1 MKALFLIIL
10 TFFLIILQSTVFPY
24 FSWFDQCFDLLIIDI
39 LFLSLIA
46 SRHSMIFAVI
56 VVGCAMDSISGAPF
70 YYHVFSYLWIYIMV
84 NIVRQLFFDQSVL
97 FILLISIISVIIQHV
112 QLLFSIFISNGN
124 DFSMGFDFSLLIKQ
138 TFWGFLFIPL
148 SIWVI
153 NIFWL
158 RWNSMAKLM
167 HKRLT
172 QNQKG

>member
-10 TFFLIILQSTVFPY
+10 TFFLIIFQSTVFPY

-56 VVGCAMDSISGAPF
+56 VVGCAMDSISGVPF

-84 NIVRQLFFDQSVL
+84 NIVRQLFFDQSFL
-97 FILLISIISVIIQHV
+97 FIIIISIISVMIQHLL
-112 QLLFSIFISNGN
+112 LLFSIFINMEQG
-124 DFSMGFDFSLLIKQ
+124 FFLEFDFELLIKQ

-148 SIWVI
+148 SIWII

-158 RWNSMAKLM
+158 QWNQMVKLM
-167 HKRLT
+167 QKRLI
-172 QNQKG
+172 QKQKG

>member
-24 FSWFDQCFDLLIIDI
+24 FSWFDQCFDLLIINI

-56 VVGCAMDSISGAPF
+56 VIGCAMDSISGVPF

-84 NIVRQLFFDQSVL
+84 NIVRLLFFDQSVL
-97 FILLISIISVIIQHV
+97 FILIISIISVIIQHV
-112 QLLFSIFISNGN
+112 LLLFSIFINNGN
-124 DFSMGFDFSLLIKQ
+124 DFSLGFDFSLLIKQ
-138 TFWGFLFIPL
+138 TFWGFFFIPL

-167 HKRLT
+167 RK
-172 QNQKG
+172 QIIQK

>member
-56 VVGCAMDSISGAPF
+56 VIGCAMDSISGVPF

-97 FILLISIISVIIQHV
+97 FILIISFISVIIQHV
-112 QLLFSIFISNGN
+112 LLLFSIFINNGN
-124 DFSMGFDFSLLIKQ
+124 DFSLGFDFSLLIKQ

-153 NIFWL
+153 NILWL

-167 HKRLT
+167 HKQLT
-172 QNQKG
+172 QKQKG

>member
-1 MKALFLIIL
+1 MKALFIIFL

-56 VVGCAMDSISGAPF
+56 VVGCAMDSISGVPF

-84 NIVRQLFFDQSVL
+84 NIVRQLFFDQSFL
-97 FILLISIISVIIQHV
+97 FILIISFISVIIQHV
-112 QLLFSIFISNGN
+112 LLLFSIFINSGH
-124 DFSMGFDFSLLIKQ
+124 DFSLEFDFGLLIKQ
-138 TFWGFLFIPL
+138 TLWGFIFIPL
-148 SIWVI
+148 SLWVI

-158 RWNSMAKLM
+158 RWNLMAKLM
-167 HKRLT
+167 HKQLS
-172 QNQKG
+172 QKQKG